1 MNTIK
6 KVKKFSSSDE
16 FCVLMGS
23 SILSSDY
30 YYELRMLVK
39 KLANIFLRKLA
50 NQNVSLILSD
60 KMEAEKLKYNIADM
74 EELSPLD
81 VYFWNNLGELKIKL
95 YQAIKEEIENISLK
109 VNAGLFE
116 LVNEEVFQELNRDK
130 LGVLERKRELKKI
143 SNR

>member
-60 KMEAEKLKYNIADM
+60 KREAEKLKYNIADM

-130 LGVLERKRELKKI
+130 LGVLERKREIKKI